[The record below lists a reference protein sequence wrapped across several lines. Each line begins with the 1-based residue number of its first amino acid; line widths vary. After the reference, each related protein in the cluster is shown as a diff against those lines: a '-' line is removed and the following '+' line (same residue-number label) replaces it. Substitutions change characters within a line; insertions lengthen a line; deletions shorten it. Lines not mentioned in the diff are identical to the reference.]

1 MRLRYLVPSLV
12 IAVAGVTLA
21 KVNIL
26 GFWWENPLPY
36 QSMPRGLSS
45 LTAANCSECHQ
56 EIYAEWKASAHA
68 HALSDLQFQEEMKKS
83 PETQWLCFNCHTP
96 LENQIE
102 RIAFNVRN
110 GSARQPL
117 FQTNPRF
124 DAPLHQE
131 AVTCAVCHVRD
142 GVILGPYA
150 DSRAPHP
157 VRQDRRL
164 LTGEVCVM
172 CHQATA
178 SYGDSLVC
186 TFDTA
191 NEWKS
196 GPYGKSGVACSS
208 CHMPPVQRA
217 VASGGPSRSSR
228 RHFFFGS
235 KIPKQMNLNA
245 SELGDYKLYRP
256 GLSVQILSAK
266 RTGDQALIM
275 LKLKN
280 ARAGHMLPTG
290 DPERFIRVDL
300 KLVAGDHVIDS
311 KSLRIGQKWE
321 WWPKARKLGDNR
333 LKPLEERTETV
344 QLHLTRPA
352 ALHVSVSN
360 GRLSE
365 ENARYHNLIGRYPL
379 ESKVLELGPYY
390 LK

>member
-1 MRLRYLVPSLV
+1 MRLRHLITLLVM
-12 IAVAGVTLA
+12 AVTGVALA

-36 QSMPRGLSS
+36 QPMPRGLNS
-45 LTAANCSECHQ
+45 LTAENCGKCHQ

-83 PETQWLCFNCHTP
+83 PETQWLCLNCHTP
-96 LENQIE
+96 LENQME
-102 RIAFNVRN
+102 RIAISVRN
-110 GSARQPL
+110 GSARQAQ
-117 FQTNPRF
+117 FQSNPRF

-131 AVTCAVCHVRD
+131 AVTCAVCHVRE
-142 GVILGPYA
+142 GVILGPYVN
-150 DSRAPHP
+150 SKAPHA
-157 VRQDRRL
+157 VRQDQRL
-164 LTGEVCVM
+164 LTAEVCVM

-178 SYGDSLVC
+178 SYGDSLIC

-196 GPYGKSGVACSS
+196 GPYGKRGVACSS
-208 CHMPPVQRA
+208 CHMPPVERA
-217 VASGGPSRSSR
+217 IATGGPPRHSR
-228 RHFFFGS
+228 RHLFFGS
-235 KIPKQMNLNA
+235 KIPKQMHLDA
-245 SELGDYKLYRP
+245 SELAEYELYRP
-256 GLSVQILSAK
+256 GLSVDIVSAR
-266 RTGDQALIM
+266 RTGDLALIT

-280 ARAGHMLPTG
+280 ARAGHLLPTG

-300 KLVAGDHVIDS
+300 KLVAGGKVLDS

-333 LKPLEERTETV
+333 LQPLEERTERV
-344 QLHLTRPA
+344 QMRLAQPA
-352 ALHVSVSN
+352 VLHVSVSN

-365 ENARYHNLIGRYPL
+365 ENARYHHLIGRYPL
-379 ESKVLELGPYY
+379 ESKVLELGPYP